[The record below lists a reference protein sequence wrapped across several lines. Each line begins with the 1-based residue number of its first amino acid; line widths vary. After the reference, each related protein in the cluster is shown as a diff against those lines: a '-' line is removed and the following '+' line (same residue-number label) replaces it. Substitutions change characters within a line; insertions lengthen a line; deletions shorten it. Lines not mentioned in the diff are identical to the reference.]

1 MKGEWKSSDKAV
13 LGGWLFHAT
22 LYASPEH
29 GEVPIPS
36 TWGFYPSWPLKAIAQ
51 FDGTESKSHQ
61 SSFPQ
66 LQVLT
71 ELGCFSA
78 NPFTECDS

>member
-1 MKGEWKSSDKAV
+1 MQGEWESSDKAV
-13 LGGWLFHAT
+13 LRGWLFHAT
-22 LYASPEH
+22 LYASPEQ
-29 GEVPIPS
+29 EVPIPS
-36 TWGFYPSWPLKAIAQ
+36 TWRFYPSWALKAIAQ
-51 FDGTESKSHQ
+51 FDGTESKSNQ

-66 LQVLT
+66 LQVLA